1 MVAQVLFR
9 LSETTVFEPPR
20 EKSLRK
26 CRLDNFRGNTSPET
40 SATYYG
46 NIIHDRHQRQ
56 GC

>member
-20 EKSLRK
+20 EKSLGL

-40 SATYYG
+40 SATYG
-46 NIIHDRHQRQ
+46 NIIHYRHQHQ
-56 GC
+56 GR